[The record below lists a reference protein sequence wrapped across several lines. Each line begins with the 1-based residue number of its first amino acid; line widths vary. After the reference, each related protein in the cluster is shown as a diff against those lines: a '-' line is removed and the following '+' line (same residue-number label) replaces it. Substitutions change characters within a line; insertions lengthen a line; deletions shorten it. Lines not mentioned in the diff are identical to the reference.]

1 MVNLTT
7 IINWLKRKKKV
18 ATNKDITLANM
29 LVNHI
34 QAAEQKPTAIM
45 KNGTTRSY

>member
-7 IINWLKRKKKV
+7 IINWLNRKQKV
-18 ATNKDITLANM
+18 TEKEKAAANM

-34 QAAEQKPTAIM
+34 LNADRAPTA
-45 KNGTTRSY
+45 KNGQRNN

>member
-7 IINWLKRKKKV
+7 IINWLNRNKKT
-18 ATNKDITLANM
+18 ATNKDTALANM

-34 QAAEQKPTAIM
+34 QIATEQSTANF
-45 KNGTTRSY
+45 KKKW